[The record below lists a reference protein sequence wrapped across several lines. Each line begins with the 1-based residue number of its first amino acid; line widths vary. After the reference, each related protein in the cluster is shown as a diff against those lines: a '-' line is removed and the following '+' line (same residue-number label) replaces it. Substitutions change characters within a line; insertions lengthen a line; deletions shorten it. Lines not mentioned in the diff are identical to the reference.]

1 MVSEQQGT
9 ETTGQT
15 GGSRMSY
22 LAQWLAESQADAVMT
37 EQRLCIALRALR
49 QVLCLSGEPHIK
61 ALAAAAIAQ
70 DRDEQERLIANPEV
84 G

>member
-1 MVSEQQGT
+1 
-9 ETTGQT
+9 
-15 GGSRMSY
+15 MSY
-22 LAQWLAESQADAVMT
+22 LAQWLSEAKADQVMT

-70 DRDEQERLIANPEV
+70 DREEQDRLMANPEASCSAP
-84 G
+84 

>member
-1 MVSEQQGT
+1 
-9 ETTGQT
+9 
-15 GGSRMSY
+15 MSY
-22 LAQWLAESQADAVMT
+22 FEQWLAEAKADQLMT

-70 DRDEQERLIANPEV
+70 DRNEQERLMGNAAPSNGERNDAAD
-84 G
+84 

>member
-1 MVSEQQGT
+1 MTDRG
-9 ETTGQT
+9 
-15 GGSRMSY
+15 Y

-49 QVLCLSGEPHIK
+49 TIMDMTSQPDVR

-70 DRDEQERLIANPEV
+70 TRDEQDRLMAGKEP
-84 G
+84 

>member
-1 MVSEQQGT
+1 MGERAGV
-9 ETTGQT
+9 
-15 GGSRMSY
+15 SY
-22 LAQWLAESQADAVMT
+22 LTEWLAESKADAIMT

-70 DRDEQERLIANPEV
+70 DRDEQDRLMAGKEP
-84 G
+84 

>member
-70 DRDEQERLIANPEV
+70 DRDEQDRLMAGKEP
-84 G
+84 

>member
-1 MVSEQQGT
+1 
-9 ETTGQT
+9 
-15 GGSRMSY
+15 MSY
-22 LAQWLAESQADAVMT
+22 LAQWLSEAKADQVMT

-70 DRDEQERLIANPEV
+70 DREEQGRLMANPEASCSAP
-84 G
+84 